1 MLLSRRQRLTPKT
14 FIISIENAD
23 QSRRCKN
30 RYEFNCLQ
38 NHPKNLAIQDLQE
51 DAH

>member
-1 MLLSRRQRLTPKT
+1 MLLSRRQRETLKT
-14 FIISIENAD
+14 FISLKFAD

-30 RYEFNCLQ
+30 RYEFYCLQ